1 MSTLRE
7 HLESGQFVITSEME
21 PPKGTDLS
29 SFLATAGLLKGKVH
43 AVNVTDNQRAIMR
56 LSSVGGAS
64 VLAREGLEPILQ
76 LTCRDRNRMALQS
89 DLLAA
94 WVLGIRNVLTM
105 TGDPVD
111 AGDHPMAKPVFDIS
125 SAALLQMIGQL
136 NSGNDDAGHPLEGK
150 TDFFCGATVNPCV
163 EPIEPEL
170 KRFEEKV
177 AAGARFFQTQAIYD
191 LDAFARFMKVAE
203 KMPIYIIAGII
214 PLRSVKM
221 AHFLNEKVPGINV
234 PGTMIERLD
243 KSSDPIE
250 TGSEIAVEVIKGLQ
264 EVSHGIHLMVV
275 GGKEKDFD
283 LLQRLSFLKERHD
296 G

>member
-1 MSTLRE
+1 
-7 HLESGQFVITSEME
+7 
-21 PPKGTDLS
+21 
-29 SFLATAGLLKGKVH
+29 
-43 AVNVTDNQRAIMR
+43 
-56 LSSVGGAS
+56 
-64 VLAREGLEPILQ
+64 
-76 LTCRDRNRMALQS
+76 
-89 DLLAA
+89 
-94 WVLGIRNVLTM
+94 
-105 TGDPVD
+105 
-111 AGDHPMAKPVFDIS
+111 MAKPVFDIS

-136 NSGNDDAGHPLEGK
+136 NAGNDAAGHPLEGK

-203 KMPIYIIAGII
+203 KLPVYIIAGII

-221 AHFLNEKVPGINV
+221 AHFLNEKVPCINV
-234 PGTMIERLD
+234 PATMIERLD

-250 TGSEIAVEVIKGLQ
+250 TGSEVAVEVIKGLQ